1 MPDHDELQ
9 QNRGQDELQH
19 IELQQKRT
27 GMKRREFI
35 TLLASA
41 AVAWPLAARAQQA
54 MPVLGFLSSGGPPNP
69 NTLAAL
75 REGLAKMGYVEGRNI
90 KIEIRGAEQYDQLP
104 LLAAE
109 LVRQKVDVIFAWGS
123 LNAALAAKAATATIP
138 IVFANGSDP
147 VRSGIIASMNR
158 PGGNL
163 TGVTYDNSGIVMKR
177 LELLSKLLPGA
188 TAIGFLNNP
197 TILTSSQ
204 NVADMEAAVRA
215 LGRQMSVLNASSED
229 EINSAFAKA
238 ADLHVDALLV
248 GPNPTFSARRAQIVA
263 LAARYRIPAN
273 YFHRIFCDA
282 GGLSS
287 YGAVF
292 EDVDR
297 QAGIYIGRILK
308 GEKPADLPVQRP
320 TKFELVFNLKTA
332 AALGLVVPPTVL
344 ALADEV
350 IE

>member
-1 MPDHDELQ
+1 
-9 QNRGQDELQH
+9 
-19 IELQQKRT
+19 
-27 GMKRREFI
+27 
-35 TLLASA
+35 
-41 AVAWPLAARAQQA
+41 
-54 MPVLGFLSSGGPPNP
+54 
-69 NTLAAL
+69 
-75 REGLAKMGYVEGRNI
+75 MGYVEGRNI
-90 KIEIRGAEQYDQLP
+90 KIEIRGTEQYDQLP
-104 LLAAE
+104 ALAAE
-109 LVRQKVDVIFAWGS
+109 FVRQKVDLIFAWGS

-147 VRSGIIASMNR
+147 VKSGLVESLHR

-163 TGVTYDNSGIVMKR
+163 TGSSYDNSGLLKKR
-177 LELLSKLLPGA
+177 LEVLSNLIPAA

-204 NVADMEAAVRA
+204 NLVDMEAA
-215 LGRQMSVLNASSED
+215 GRGLNRRMSVLNASSED
-229 EINSAFAKA
+229 EINSAFATA
-238 ADLHVDALLV
+238 ADLRVDALLV

-273 YFHRIFCDA
+273 YFNRIFCDL

-292 EDVDR
+292 EDMDR

-308 GEKPADLPVQRP
+308 GEKPADLPVELP
-320 TKFELVFNLKTA
+320 SKFVMVLNLKTA
-332 AALGLVVPPTVL
+332 KALDLVIPPTVL
-344 ALADEV
+344 ALADEI

>member
-1 MPDHDELQ
+1 
-9 QNRGQDELQH
+9 
-19 IELQQKRT
+19 
-27 GMKRREFI
+27 MKRRDFI
-35 TLLASA
+35 ALLGGA
-41 AVAWPLAARAQQA
+41 AAAWPLAARAQQRTA
-54 MPVLGFLSSGGPPNP
+54 PVIGVLSGGGQINP

-75 REGLAKMGYVEGRNI
+75 REGLGKTGYVEGRNI
-90 KIEIRGAEQYDQLP
+90 TIEIRGTEYYQLP
-104 LLAAE
+104 VVAAE
-109 LVRQKVDVIFAWGS
+109 LARQKVDVIFAWGS
-123 LNAALAAKAATATIP
+123 ANAALAAKAATTTIP

-147 VRSGIIASMNR
+147 VKYGIVESMNR
-158 PGGNL
+158 PGGNT

-177 LELLSKLLPGA
+177 LELLCKLAPGA
-188 TAIGFLNNP
+188 TTIGFLNNP
-197 TILTSSQ
+197 TIVTSSQ

-215 LGRQMSVLNASSED
+215 LDRRMSVFNASSED

-238 ADLHVDALLV
+238 ADLRADALLV
-248 GPNPTFSARRAQIVA
+248 GPDPMFNARRAQIAA

-273 YFHRIFCDA
+273 YNRRVFCDA

-292 EDVDR
+292 DDIDR
-297 QAGIYIGRILK
+297 QAGVYIGRILK

-320 TKFELVFNLKTA
+320 TKFEMVLNLKA
-332 AALGLVVPPTVL
+332 AKALGIVIPATVL

>member
-1 MPDHDELQ
+1 MER
-9 QNRGQDELQH
+9 RGFL
-19 IELQQKRT
+19 R
-27 GMKRREFI
+27 
-35 TLLASA
+35 LAGGVA
-41 AVAWPLAARAQQA
+41 AWPLAARAQQRA
-54 MPVLGFLSSGGPPNP
+54 PVIGYLNTGSQPNS
-69 NTLAAL
+69 NTLASL
-75 REGLAKMGYVEGRNI
+75 REGLGTMGYVEGRNI
-90 KIEIRGAEQYDQLP
+90 TIEIRSTEQYDQLP
-104 LLAAE
+104 ALAAE
-109 LVRQKVDVIFAWGS
+109 FVRQKVDLIFAWGS

-147 VRSGIIASMNR
+147 VKSGLVESLHR

-163 TGVTYDNSGIVMKR
+163 TGATYDNSGLLKKR
-177 LELLSKLLPGA
+177 LEVLSNLIPAA

-204 NVADMEAAVRA
+204 NLADMEAA
-215 LGRQMSVLNASSED
+215 GRGLNRRISVLNASSED

-238 ADLHVDALLV
+238 ADLRVDAMLV

-273 YFHRIFCDA
+273 YFNRIFCDA

-308 GEKPADLPVQRP
+308 GEKPADLPVQQP
-320 TKFELVFNLKTA
+320 SKFEMVLNLKTA
-332 AALGLVVPPTVL
+332 KALGLVIPPTVL
-344 ALADEV
+344 ALANDV

>member
-1 MPDHDELQ
+1 
-9 QNRGQDELQH
+9 
-19 IELQQKRT
+19 
-27 GMKRREFI
+27 MKRRDFI
-35 TLLASA
+35 ALLGGA
-41 AVAWPLAARAQQA
+41 AAAWPLAARAQQRTA
-54 MPVLGFLSSGGPPNP
+54 PVIGVLSGGGQINP

-75 REGLAKMGYVEGRNI
+75 REGLGKTGYVEGRNI
-90 KIEIRGAEQYDQLP
+90 TIEIRGTEYYQLP
-104 LLAAE
+104 VVAAE
-109 LVRQKVDVIFAWGS
+109 LARQKVDVIFAWGS
-123 LNAALAAKAATATIP
+123 ANAALAAKAATTTIP

-147 VRSGIIASMNR
+147 VKYGIVESMNR
-158 PGGNL
+158 PGGNT

-177 LELLSKLLPGA
+177 LELLCKLAPGA
-188 TAIGFLNNP
+188 TTIGFLNNP
-197 TILTSSQ
+197 TIVTSSQ

-215 LGRQMSVLNASSED
+215 LDRRMSVFNASSED

-238 ADLHVDALLV
+238 ADLRADALLV
-248 GPNPTFSARRAQIVA
+248 GPDPMFNARRAQIAA

-273 YFHRIFCDA
+273 YNRRVFCDA

-292 EDVDR
+292 DDIDR
-297 QAGIYIGRILK
+297 QAGVYIGRILR

-320 TKFELVFNLKTA
+320 TKFEMVLNLKA
-332 AALGLVVPPTVL
+332 AKALGIVIPATVL